1 MVDKQIGSRIRKQ
14 RELMGYTR
22 EVLAE
27 KIDVT
32 PKFCSDIEL
41 GNKGMSVETLC
52 KLSKELL
59 VPTDYILFG
68 TSNENIDEEI
78 NNLIKLCPENKFVY
92 LKNIIKNFIKSC

>member
-1 MVDKQIGSRIRKQ
+1 MINNSIGKRIREQ

-22 EVLAE
+22 EELSE

-41 GNKGMSVETLC
+41 GNKGMSIDTLS

-59 VPTDYILFG
+59 VTTDYILFG
-68 TSNENIDEEI
+68 NNSNYDDEI
-78 NNLIKLCPENKFVY
+78 INLINSCPNDKIIY
-92 LKNIIKNFIKSC
+92 LKNIIKNFIKSCE